1 LPIDRSLYFVIMA
14 GGRGTRFWPR
24 SRTRLPKQLLNII
37 GPKTILEQTID
48 RLLPITDWEHIFVV
62 TEISQAEAVKTLLT
76 ELPGSHLIVEPLGKN
91 TAPCIGLAALI
102 LGRIDP
108 NATMIILPSDHY
120 IAREELFRDTLLTA
134 AQAARKGPYLITLG
148 ITPTFPE
155 TGYGYLEQGR
165 EVMKIKTSPV
175 REVKA
180 FHEKPERFKAEAMI
194 RSGRF
199 FWNSG
204 MFIWTVSAIFNQ
216 ISRLTPEMYE
226 ELRKLDEYW
235 AQPDWEE
242 ALRRAYEAME
252 NVSIDYA
259 IMERADQVLMLEGDF
274 GWNDVGSWESVYQLE
289 DKDEKANCL
298 KGPVLVLDSQG
309 CLVHSPQKTVALI
322 GMKDLVVVD
331 TADALLI
338 CPRERAQ
345 EVKKIVQLLEDQ
357 GKVEL
362 L

>member
-1 LPIDRSLYFVIMA
+1 LLINKSLYFVIMA

-24 SRTRLPKQLLNII
+24 SRTRMPKQLLNII

-76 ELPGSHLIVEPLGKN
+76 ELPESHLIVEPLGKN

-108 NATMIILPSDHY
+108 EATMVILPSDHY
-120 IAREELFRDTLLTA
+120 IAREDSFRDTLLAA
-134 AQAARKGPYLITLG
+134 AQAAQKGPYLITLG

-155 TGYGYLEQGR
+155 TGYGYLEEGR
-165 EVMKIKTSPV
+165 EVMKIRTYPV

-180 FHEKPERFKAEAMI
+180 FHEKPERAKAETMI
-194 RSGRF
+194 QSGRF

-204 MFIWTVSAIFNQ
+204 MFIWTVSTILNQ
-216 ISRLTPEMYE
+216 MSRLTPEMYE
-226 ELRKLDEYW
+226 EIKKLDDYW
-235 AQPDWEE
+235 AQPNWEE

-274 GWNDVGSWESVYQLE
+274 GWNDVGSWEAVYQLE
-289 DKDEKANCL
+289 NKDEEANCL

-309 CLVHSPQKTVALI
+309 CLVHSPQKMVALI

-357 GKVEL
+357 GRVEL